1 MGTLPNDFNEGPFSV
16 YAGAVNFTI
25 CGPGGFS
32 YPVDSERYAWH
43 YVQLLNEAYAAW
55 VTEAEQSAAAQSAL
69 IAIATKETERRVS
82 AIIEAGNAMSV
93 AMYQY
98 QMDVDFDPPQKHR
111 DIMDRWE
118 NAVKAMNP

>member
-1 MGTLPNDFNEGPFSV
+1 MGALPNDLNEGPFSV

-25 CGPGGFS
+25 CGPGGFA

-55 VTEAEQSAAAQSAL
+55 LVDAEQSAKAQSAL
-69 IAIATKETERRVS
+69 IEIATKETERRVG
-82 AIIEAGNAMSV
+82 AVIQAGNAMSV

-98 QMDVDFDPPQKHR
+98 QMDVDCDPPQKHR
-111 DIMDRWE
+111 DMMNEWE